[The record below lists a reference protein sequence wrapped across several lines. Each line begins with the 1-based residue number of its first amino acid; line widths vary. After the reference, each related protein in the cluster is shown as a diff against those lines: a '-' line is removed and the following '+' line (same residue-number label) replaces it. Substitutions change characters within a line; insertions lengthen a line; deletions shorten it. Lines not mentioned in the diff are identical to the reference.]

1 MRISDWSSDVCSSD
15 LDGAAFAV
23 FDDGIGIDPQDHAK
37 VLRPFEQADNRL
49 SRRYDGVGLGL
60 PLTKAFVEVHGGV
73 LELESAPG
81 QGTRITVRLPAERI
95 ADDAGRPPA
104 TARGGRSEEGRGGKG
119 GGRTSRSGGAASH

>member
-73 LELESAPG
+73 LKLDS
-81 QGTRITVRLPAERI
+81 RSAERRV
-95 ADDAGRPPA
+95 GKECVS
-104 TARGGRSEEGRGGKG
+104 TCRSRW
-119 GGRTSRSGGAASH
+119 SPDH